1 MRIILAPMEGLV
13 DPITRDL
20 ITRLGGV
27 DQCVTEF
34 VRITNTLLP
43 PKVFYRLAPEL
54 LTEGRTAAGTPV
66 VVQLLGSDPVCMA
79 ENACQA
85 AALGAPAIDV
95 NFGCPAKTVNRHRG
109 GAALLREP
117 ELMQRIVE
125 ALRQAVP
132 KAIPVTAKMRLGYDD
147 TALTLDCARALEAAG
162 AAEITVHAR
171 TKVEGYRPPA
181 HWHWLATIREA
192 VSVPVVANGE
202 IWTCDDYDTCR
213 TVSGCDDVML
223 GRGLVA
229 RPDLARQIQR
239 GRRHA
244 PAEPLDWAGVTP
256 LLREF
261 FARMLA
267 TATPAQAAGRL
278 KQWLT
283 YLRQTYPAAAEL
295 FLQIKRSTEPEA
307 IFSLID
313 KGAQHLPQTP
323 YNRRDEIPLMDA
335 CG

>member
-43 PKVFYRLAPEL
+43 AKVFYRLAPEL
-54 LTEGRTAAGTPV
+54 HTQGRTAAGTPV

-79 ENACQA
+79 ENACYA
-85 AALGAPAIDV
+85 AELGAPAIDV

-117 ELMQRIVE
+117 ELMQQIVE
-125 ALRQAVP
+125 ALRRAVP
-132 KAIPVTAKMRLGYDD
+132 KHIPVTAKMRLGYDD
-147 TALTLDCARALEAAG
+147 TLLTLDCARALEAAG

-181 HWHWLATIREA
+181 HWHWLARIRHT
-192 VSVPVVANGE
+192 VGVPVIANGE
-202 IWTCDDYDTCR
+202 IWTLEDYNRCR
-213 TVSGCDDVML
+213 EISGCDDVML

-229 RPDLARQIQR
+229 RPDLARQARKHYQ
-239 GRRHA
+239 GQA
-244 PAEPLDWAGVTP
+244 PLSWPDLSP
-256 LLREF
+256 IMQEF
-261 FARMLA
+261 FTRMLA
-267 TATPAQAAGRL
+267 IVTPAQAAGRL

-283 YLRQTYPAAAEL
+283 YLRLTYPEAGEL
-295 FLQIKRSTEPEA
+295 FNRIKRSSEPDA
-307 IFSLID
+307 IFQLID
-313 KGAQHLPQTP
+313 LSADSPIDIAT
-323 YNRRDEIPLMDA
+323 IPPVSAPPVSA

>member
-20 ITRLGGV
+20 ITRVGGV

-43 PKVFYRLAPEL
+43 AKVFYRLAPEL
-54 LTEGRTAAGTPV
+54 HTQGCTAAGIPV

-79 ENACQA
+79 ENACYA
-85 AALGAPAIDV
+85 AELGAPAIDV

-125 ALRQAVP
+125 ALRRAVP
-132 KAIPVTAKMRLGYDD
+132 THIPVTAKMRLGYDD

-181 HWHWLATIREA
+181 HWHWLARIRDA
-192 VSVPVVANGE
+192 VDVPVIANGE
-202 IWTCDDYDTCR
+202 IWTLDDYDSCR
-213 TVSGCDDVML
+213 EISGCEDVML

-229 RPDLARQIQR
+229 RPDLARQTREHHR
-239 GRRHA
+239 GLA
-244 PAEPLDWAGVTP
+244 PLTWPDLSPLMH
-256 LLREF
+256 EF
-261 FARMLA
+261 FTRMLA
-267 TATPAQAAGRL
+267 IVTPAQAAGRL

-283 YLRQTYPAAAEL
+283 YLRLTYPEAGEL
-295 FLQIKRSTEPEA
+295 FNQIKRSSEPGA
-307 IFSLID
+307 IFQLID
-313 KGAQHLPQTP
+313 LSADSPIDIATIPPACAPQVS
-323 YNRRDEIPLMDA
+323 A